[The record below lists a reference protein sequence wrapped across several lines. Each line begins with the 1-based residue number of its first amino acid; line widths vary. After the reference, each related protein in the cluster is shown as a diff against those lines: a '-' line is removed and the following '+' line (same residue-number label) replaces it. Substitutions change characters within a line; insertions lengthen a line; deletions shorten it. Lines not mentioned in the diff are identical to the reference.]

1 MNAPIGLVLSYGWYN
16 CSMGITSAGRPPETV
31 PLEVVPTT
39 QGRFHVLALDGGGVR
54 GIFTAALL
62 AGLEDDTGRPVAEL
76 FDLAV
81 GTSTGG
87 IIALGLGAGLTPR
100 EILNFYMDERKHIF
114 PNPLGWRSLR
124 HPFFAKYRPG
134 GLEDAVKRAFGTK
147 TLGESRMP
155 LVIPSYDLG
164 ENAVH
169 LFKTPHHDRLKRDY
183 KIPMWTV
190 AMATS
195 AAPTFFPAFR
205 LPGDHTRLIDGGVWA
220 NNPAMV
226 GVTEAVSMFGQR
238 PEDVRVLS
246 LGTTVSLRP
255 RRSRL
260 DNGGLIRWARGPNV
274 IDVLMNGQS
283 AGAFAQVKHLIGSD
297 NAFRLDPLAPA
308 ELAKLDACDAEALV
322 AKASHH
328 SRDFCPTF
336 EQVFGSHVPAPYVP
350 LRGPMAKE
358 GAHAHH

>member
-1 MNAPIGLVLSYGWYN
+1 MDIA
-16 CSMGITSAGRPPETV
+16 TAGGPHDTV
-31 PLEVVPTT
+31 PVEVDRLT
-39 QGRFHVLALDGGGVR
+39 QRRFQVLALDGGGVR

-76 FDLAV
+76 FDLVV

-100 EILNFYMDERKHIF
+100 EILNFYIEERKHIF
-114 PNPLGWRSLR
+114 PNRLGWRSLR
-124 HPFFAKYRPG
+124 HPFFAKYRPA
-134 GLEDAVKRAFGTK
+134 GLEDAVKRVFGTK
-147 TLGESRMP
+147 VLGVSRMP

-164 ENAVH
+164 ENDVH
-169 LFKTPHHDRLKRDY
+169 LFKTPHHERLKRDY
-183 KIPMWTV
+183 RVPMWAV

-205 LPGDHTRLIDGGVWA
+205 LPGDRTRLIDGGVWA

-238 PEDVRVLS
+238 LEDVRVLS

-274 IDVLMNGQS
+274 IDVLLNGQS

-297 NAFRLDPLAPA
+297 NAYRLDPPAPA
-308 ELAKLDACDAEALV
+308 ELARLDACNAEALV

-328 SRDFCPTF
+328 SRDFCPKF
-336 EQVFGSHVPAPYVP
+336 EQMFGSHVPAQYVP
-350 LRGPMAKE
+350 LRGPTAKE